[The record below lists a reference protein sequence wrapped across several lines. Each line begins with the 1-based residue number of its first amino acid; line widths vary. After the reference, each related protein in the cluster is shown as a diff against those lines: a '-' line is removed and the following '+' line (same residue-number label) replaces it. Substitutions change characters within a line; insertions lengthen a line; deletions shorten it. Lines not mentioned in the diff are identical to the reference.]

1 MKNYFCSFL
10 LLISFFCFSQIST
23 PPPPPG
29 CRVYTEFDDNNDGFA
44 QFDLETYFAEF
55 RNSALTTGTG
65 FDLSGYSF
73 EFYPSEV
80 DYNLETNQI
89 TSSPYTNIA
98 SYVQTCYMK
107 FIYSGTGPFYNP
119 ADLAYYFT
127 CHKLETTSNLTTI
140 TQIRELIQLYPNPVT
155 SNLNITCKEETNFT
169 ISIYDINGRLLIEA
183 NSTPTVDLSELK
195 NGIYLVRVATE
206 GKEITRKITVAH

>member
-10 LLISFFCFSQIST
+10 LLISFFSFSQIST

-65 FDLSGYSF
+65 FDLSGYQF
-73 EFYPSEV
+73 EFYPSEI
-80 DYNLETNQI
+80 DYNQGTNQI
-89 TSSPYTNIA
+89 TSSPYSNIV
-98 SYVQTCYMK
+98 SYVQTCYLK
-107 FIYSGTGPFYNP
+107 FIYSGTGPLYNP

-140 TQIRELIQLYPNPVT
+140 TQIRELIQLFPNPVT

-169 ISIYDINGRLLIEA
+169 ISIYDVNGRLLIEA
-183 NSTPTVDLSELK
+183 NSTPTLNLSELK
-195 NGIYLVRVATE
+195 NGIYLVKVTTE

>member
-65 FDLSGYSF
+65 FDLSGYQF
-73 EFYPSEV
+73 EFYPSEI
-80 DYNLETNQI
+80 DYNQGTNQI
-89 TSSPYTNIA
+89 TSSPYTNIV
-98 SYVQTCYMK
+98 SYEQTCYLK
-107 FIYSGTGPFYNP
+107 FIYSGTGPLYNP

-127 CHKLETTSNLTTI
+127 CHKLETTSNLTTSS
-140 TQIRELIQLYPNPVT
+140 QIQELIRLFPNPVT
-155 SNLNITCKEETNFT
+155 SNLNITCIVETNFT
-169 ISIYDINGRLLIEA
+169 TSIYDLNGRLLMEA
-183 NSTPTVDLSELK
+183 NSTPIIDLSELK
-195 NGIYLVRVATE
+195 NGIYLIKIGSE
-206 GKEITRKITVAH
+206 GKEMTRKITVSH